1 MKLQIASWRAYH
13 RGIER
18 ACGEVALSV
27 TVSVNAPETVVHKGS
42 MGMAKTQ
49 LDVCKTPSPGGPI
62 PTPYPNIALAAQ
74 TAKGSKKVKC
84 DGNSI
89 MLKNSCFSMSVGD
102 EAGTLGGV
110 KSSVIKGQADPM
122 NYSFDVK
129 VEGKNVFR
137 RSDPMMQ
144 NKKNCI

>member
-1 MKLQIASWRAYH
+1 MP
-13 RGIER
+13 
-18 ACGEVALSV
+18 VSV
-27 TVSVNAPETVVHKGS
+27 CVNAPETVVHQGS
-42 MGMAKTQ
+42 IGMANTQ

-62 PTPYPNIALAAQ
+62 PTPYPNIAMSAN
-74 TAKGSKKVKC
+74 TSDGSTTVKC
-84 DGNSI
+84 DGNPI
-89 MLKNSCFSMSVGD
+89 MLSNSNFSLSSGD
-102 EAGTLGGV
+102 EPGSLGGV

-129 VEGKNVFR
+129 AEGKNVVR